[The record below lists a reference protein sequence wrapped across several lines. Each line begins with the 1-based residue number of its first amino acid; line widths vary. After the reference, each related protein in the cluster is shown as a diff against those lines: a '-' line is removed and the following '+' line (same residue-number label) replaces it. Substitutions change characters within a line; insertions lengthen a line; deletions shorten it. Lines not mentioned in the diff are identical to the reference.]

1 MEGEGTSKNIDT
13 KVAGK
18 FTRLY
23 IIALSAVALL
33 SVIGQI
39 LVQIALREQSS
50 DARVVNIAGR
60 QRMLSQKICKNV
72 LLLGYKI
79 DTLNREIQKKEL
91 DESLAAWHTF
101 HIGLQSG
108 NLDTLNHRVNNSDSI
123 LQLFK
128 KIEPHFLTIYNN
140 AHALSNT
147 LAISTQEYRAL
158 VINDILLNEKLF
170 LKGMDKIVF
179 TYAQEA
185 KERVDALKQI
195 EIFLLLVT
203 LIILVFEGLLIFRPA
218 VAQLHKTML
227 RLIDSETQA
236 NVINKELLILNNSLR
251 KTEQELLNSTNE
263 KYKQQMNEQKIRS
276 TSLVKGQ
283 ESERKRIARDIHDG
297 IGQML
302 TALKLNIE
310 SIAPDQLPEKEKVRL
325 EEARKLIGKTIAET
339 RTITFNLMPT
349 VLSDFGIVSALKQ
362 LADQASKN
370 SGANVVF
377 ICPNSF
383 SRLDKSIEIGVYRI
397 AQEAINNAVKYS
409 QAKEISVELLLNDNY
424 IYLTII
430 DNGKGFNIKKPD
442 LDSDHKKISNG
453 IYNMQ
458 ERTNLLDGE
467 FKISATPGK
476 GTKIWSKIPVKYQ

>member
-1 MEGEGTSKNIDT
+1 MEGEGKSKNT
-13 KVAGK
+13 GEKVAGK

-33 SVIGQI
+33 SVIGQV
-39 LVQIALREQSS
+39 LVQIALKEQSS
-50 DARVVNIAGR
+50 DSRVVNIAGR
-60 QRMLSQKICKNV
+60 QRMLSQRICKNV
-72 LLLGYKI
+72 VLLGYNI
-79 DTLNREIQKKEL
+79 DTLNRSFQKKEL

-108 NLDTLNHRVNNSDSI
+108 NLDTLEHKVNNSDSI
-123 LQLFK
+123 LLLFK

-147 LAISTQEYRAL
+147 LPISTHEYRVL
-158 VINDILLNEKLF
+158 IINDILRNEKLF
-170 LKGMDKIVF
+170 LSGMDKIVF
-179 TYAQEA
+179 TYAKEA
-185 KERVDALKQI
+185 KERVDGLKQV
-195 EIFLLLVT
+195 EIFLLMVT

-218 VAQLHKTML
+218 VVQLRKTMFQ
-227 RLIDSETQA
+227 LIQSEAQA
-236 NVINKELLILNNSLR
+236 KVMNRELIQVNNSLR

-297 IGQML
+297 VGQML

-310 SIAPDQLPEKEKVRL
+310 SISPEQLPDKEKIRL

-362 LADQASKN
+362 LAEQASKN
-370 SGANVVF
+370 SGAQVIF

-397 AQEAINNAVKYS
+397 SQEAINNAVKYS

-424 IYLTII
+424 IYLTVI

-442 LDSDHKKISNG
+442 LDSDHRKISNG

-467 FKISATPGK
+467 FKISSTPGK
-476 GTKIWSKIPVKYQ
+476 GTKIWAKIPVKYQ